1 MDILNIKPNSVNE
14 TDDVMEQEGY
24 DNQIETIQEAYPEV
38 DFRTPA
44 EIAEAKQLE
53 EKITPQESIN
63 PTEVE
68 AQNPTPEITPET
80 PKSNIAGHETLPLD
94 KPQVPTD
101 QTGITPEVVQKKPTK
116 FTFVPDE
123 NNMISNDQLERA
135 FPNLPQ
141 GLNKALKLNYAYDPE
156 LEGQVSELAKD
167 GNNLE
172 KQLQLFH
179 LIRNHPRLAAI
190 HDHNND
196 GQITYDDFFDTTNH
210 EDWDPEL
217 KRLNP
222 EVDAQLT
229 AEWLEA
235 LENPTAMARWKA
247 LWQDVGPGQNMARY
261 INTRRRHALSD
272 VGEGEEGWFGWN
284 SNVDEGFRQSA
295 AGGLFDI
302 AAFATEMAGRIDA
315 FIEEEDI
322 SALVKNSDLDERLLQ
337 TKNDQS
343 LEYMVNH
350 NLKRSAGDVLAYE
363 ASYWILP
370 TIATAGIGTGVGGTV
385 KGIGYSTKIPA
396 IVRAGNFLTPGIRT
410 GVPIVSKTA
419 TGQVVTKIVQPATGW
434 FGRQSLV
441 KGANVAKSGIRTVT
455 VTDMPIAL
463 FSNLQEDGRG
473 MMQEDG
479 WFQKLG
485 ETYPEHWAFSP
496 QIAQGINS
504 PLFKQLD
511 FAATTVMEG
520 GIAIFGIQGLG
531 GGILKQGKRVIGELP
546 QVSGS
551 LTKWGQKNLDQF
563 AISTKSLSTKIDAE
577 FVNQKYFFEQT
588 QKQLTDLADAAKT
601 QMRKAADGYK
611 NPFTPENMSDGI
623 LKNGYG
629 AYKNGSK
636 MMGQGYS
643 KARDSVN
650 QIIRDI
656 IEIKNTRFVGKKG
669 STNSMFSQTDIAKGA
684 RAGLND
690 IDIAAKTKELV
701 EDVNYQKYLDNL
713 DPSKRTIGARTPDA
727 LNDIVETVLGRD
739 SSRTSP
745 TAYFGKF
752 LDNKVIA
759 NKNWTKMSQF
769 DKWAVQNVE
778 VQNAVMKSLLM
789 QLTDMASASSD
800 MIGKTDIF
808 AVDGPMRNVADN
820 LVSALHQVKR
830 TQYLWNEANVMLK
843 KQGGKFTPADIAILN
858 GKSKAQSKR
867 LLQETKEAVNIMTN
881 MLRERGDEEL
891 AGAVLD
897 VFKVSN
903 DIHNWTDF
911 EAFMKQMIVGGKF
924 RGQTK
929 TGDLIKGLQKVMI
942 QSLLSGPKTP
952 LRALMGTTVNTYL
965 NTINQALGAT
975 LQLPFTRDVATYKAS
990 MAKLKGQF
998 ELIPEAYQVFQKQW
1012 NAKFNANIADIQ
1024 TRFTEAD
1031 TQADRLWEAKRIHV
1045 EKQGTPGEKAAFYIN
1060 NITRNLTNNKLFGW
1074 SPRAL
1079 AAVDDTFK
1087 HLLVRSRSKELAMR
1101 QAMEAVGDDWT
1112 KITPEMLAK
1121 AEDLHYGNL
1130 LDADGNINMK
1140 ADSWLEK
1147 QFQEVTLTTD
1157 LKGTS
1162 GKLDNLFNDI
1172 PLIKPF
1178 YLFAKTGLN
1187 GLNFTYKN
1195 TPLLGILH
1203 KESVAILKHTGDN
1216 FTELAE
1222 YGIKNAADLRAA
1234 RALFTGRQAMGATVV
1249 GSMAMMYQAG
1259 QLTGNGPADRQLR
1272 QQWINAGWKPNHFYI
1287 GDVGFDYRSL
1297 EPFNVIFSSIADIG
1311 DNLELMGPE
1320 WGEKRLQAIAFVIGR
1335 GLQGKTYMSGLDQ
1348 LMQIAQM
1355 KPGAMDK
1362 AVANLLNNSVPLAG
1376 LRNEFGK
1383 WINPHMKELNSDMWS
1398 SIRNRN
1404 LTSEYLTSN
1413 PLPNKSDLLNGKPIN
1428 NWNIIGRSFN
1438 AVSPIQLDIR
1448 NDTPGRRLLMSSNY
1462 DLKSTT
1468 YAYNGY
1474 SFAEDAVV
1482 RAHFQNAIG
1491 TVPITIGF
1499 KKFKNVEEALNHLS
1513 KREDVR
1519 KSIAEMKANL
1529 NNPAAYDINPNTYP
1543 HNTLIDNVFNQAR
1556 QKAWA
1561 KINQSDH
1568 EGYSAVQK
1576 LKAEKDG
1583 HTTRTRANRNEI
1595 LELANPSKPAEL
1607 FPKN

>member
-24 DNQIETIQEAYPEV
+24 DNQIQKIQDAYPEV

-53 EKITPQESIN
+53 EGTTPQESIN

-68 AQNPTPEITPET
+68 TQNPTPEITPET
-80 PKSNIAGHETLPLD
+80 PASNIAGHETLPID

-101 QTGITPEVVQKKPTK
+101 QTGITPEVVKEPTK

-123 NNMISNDQLERA
+123 FGMIDDEQLLRA
-135 FPNLPQ
+135 YGDKLPQ
-141 GLNKALKLNYAYDPE
+141 GLKTALKMNHSYLDDK
-156 LEGQVSELAKD
+156 EGQLHDLFKY

-172 KQLQLFH
+172 KQLEAFNM
-179 LIRNHPRLAAI
+179 IRNDSELAARY
-190 HDHNND
+190 DHNND
-196 GQITYDDFFDTTNH
+196 GEITYDDFFDTTNLD
-210 EDWDPEL
+210 EWDPEL

-222 EVDAQLT
+222 EADKRLT

-235 LENPTAMARWKA
+235 LENPTAMARLKA

-302 AAFATEMAGRIDA
+302 TAFATEMQGRIDA

-322 SALVKNSDLDERLLQ
+322 SALFKNSDLDESLLQ

-363 ASYWILP
+363 AAYWTLP
-370 TIATAGIGTGVGGTV
+370 TILTAGTGTAAGGAV
-385 KGIGYSTKIPA
+385 KSVGYSTKIPA
-396 IVRAGNFLTPGIRT
+396 LVKAGNFLTPGVRT
-410 GVPIVSKTA
+410 GVQVVSKTG
-419 TGQVVTKIVQPATGW
+419 TGQVVTKIVQPATGI
-434 FGRQSLV
+434 FGRQAVV
-441 KGANVAKSGIRTVT
+441 KGLNVAKSGIRTVA
-455 VTDMPIAL
+455 VTDMPVAL

-485 ETYPEHWAFSP
+485 EMYPEHWAFSQ
-496 QIAQGINS
+496 QISQGINS

-511 FAATTVMEG
+511 FAATTTMEG
-520 GIAIFGIQGLG
+520 GIAIFGIQGIG
-531 GGILKQGKRVIGELP
+531 GGILKQGKRVVGELP
-546 QVSGS
+546 QAAGS
-551 LTKWGQKNLDQF
+551 VTKWGQKNLDQF
-563 AISTKSLSTKIDAE
+563 AVSTKSLSTKIDAE

-588 QKQLTDLADAAKT
+588 QKQLTDLADAART
-601 QMRKAADGYK
+601 QMQKAADGYK

-629 AYKNGSK
+629 VYKNGVK
-636 MMGQGYS
+636 MMGQGYT

-669 STNSMFSQTDIAKGA
+669 SPNSMFSQTDIAKGA
-684 RAGLND
+684 RSGLND
-690 IDIAAKTKELV
+690 VDIAAKTKELV
-701 EDVNYQKYLDNL
+701 EDGNYQRYLNNL

-739 SSRTSP
+739 ASRTSP
-745 TAYFGKF
+745 TEFFGEF

-759 NKNWTKMSQF
+759 NKDWTKMSQF

-789 QLTDMASASSD
+789 QLRDMSSASSD

-808 AVDGPMRNVADN
+808 SVDGPMRNVADN

-830 TQYLWNEANVMLK
+830 TQFLWDQADEMLT
-843 KQGGKFTPADIAILN
+843 KQGGKFTPADIAKLN
-858 GKSKAQSKR
+858 RASKAQSKR

-881 MLRERGDEEL
+881 MMRERGDEEL

-929 TGDLIKGLQKVMI
+929 TGDLIKGLQKVMV
-942 QSLLSGPKTP
+942 QSILSGPKTP
-952 LRALMGTTVNTYL
+952 LRALMGTTVNSYL

-998 ELIPEAYQVFQKQW
+998 ELIPEAYQLFQKQW
-1012 NAKFNANIADIQ
+1012 HAKFNANIADIQ

-1045 EKQGTPGEKAAFYIN
+1045 EQQGTPGERAAFYIN
-1060 NITRNLTNNKLFGW
+1060 NITRNLTNNKLFSW

-1130 LDADGNINMK
+1130 LDADGNINMA
-1140 ADSWLEK
+1140 ADSWLDK
-1147 QFQEVTLTTD
+1147 QFREVTLTTE
-1157 LKGTS
+1157 LTGTAA
-1162 GKLDNLFNDI
+1162 KMDNLFNDI

-1178 YLFAKTGLN
+1178 YLFARTGLN

-1195 TPLLGILH
+1195 TPLLGALH
-1203 KESVAILKHTGDN
+1203 KESVGILKHTGDD
-1216 FTELAE
+1216 FTELAAN
-1222 YGIKNAADLRAA
+1222 YGIKNAADLKAA
-1234 RALFTGRQAMGATVV
+1234 RSLFAGRQAMGATVV

-1272 QQWINAGWKPNHFYI
+1272 QQWLNAGWKPNHFYI
-1287 GDVGFDYRSL
+1287 VDVGFDYRSL

-1348 LMQIAQM
+1348 LMQISQM

-1362 AVANLLNNSVPLAG
+1362 AVANLLNNSIPLAG
-1376 LRNEFGK
+1376 MRNEFGK
-1383 WINPHMKELNSDMWS
+1383 WVNPHMKELNSDMWS

-1404 LTSEYLTSN
+1404 LASEYLTGD

-1438 AVSPIQLDIR
+1438 AVSPVSLDIR
-1448 NDTPGRRLLMSSNY
+1448 RDTPGRRLLMSSNY

-1474 SFAEDAVV
+1474 SFAENAVV

-1491 TVPITIGF
+1491 TVPITVGF
-1499 KKFKNVEEALNHLS
+1499 KKFKNVEEALNYLS
-1513 KREDVR
+1513 KREDVK
-1519 KSIAEMKANL
+1519 KSLAEMKSNI
-1529 NNPAAYDINPNTYP
+1529 NDPAAYDINPTTYP

-1556 QKAWA
+1556 RKAWA

-1583 HTTRTRANRNEI
+1583 HTTRTRTNRNEI

-1607 FPKN
+1607 FPK